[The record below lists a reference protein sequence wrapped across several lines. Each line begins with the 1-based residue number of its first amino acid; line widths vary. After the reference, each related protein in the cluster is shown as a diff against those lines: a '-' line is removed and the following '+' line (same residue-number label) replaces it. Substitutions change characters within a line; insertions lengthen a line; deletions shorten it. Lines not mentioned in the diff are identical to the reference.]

1 MDPKK
6 SVLTQELDLF
16 LQRAKDNA
24 ESSDDIDVYFASKIH
39 DAFPSIVKTLRDN
52 DLLSNGTVAHYAAQL
67 LIRCI
72 NRLPLLPLNSFEEA
86 PEEWYDPIN
95 LTDGPVDL
103 SKYDPSSLEEGVT
116 LLNRRCPQV
125 YYNPGRKRYYDL
137 ENTAHAQIRHM
148 NLSYTTN
155 GFPDDIATTF
165 RPFIKAMGWD
175 VLNSNTEVQMPY
187 YPPTEPENIF
197 VIGWDDD
204 VAMDGPYALY
214 EPYNPKKGFVIE
226 GISKCEFTWMRAHL
240 VLMPRFEC
248 MVYVLQLMNE
258 DKCVAQ
264 IVNLPAITI
273 YPDEMTDKLRDSLK
287 KEHDQWLD
295 RYMRSCP
302 YFTGFYLFPTG
313 ALNLEEEDRSSP
325 LFTFMVP
332 MMVGNLMGKDYDPSQ
347 HCISGI
353 ATYVGKETPFY
364 MVECWIY
371 NDLSDATAQDPD
383 LQDVLRQ
390 VFDMK
395 VKYENECNA
404 RAAAMR
410 MGACHVEHPDDC
422 TCEDVNYEKEAD

>member
-6 SVLTQELDLF
+6 SVLIQELDLF

-24 ESSDDIDVYFASKIH
+24 ESSDDIDLYFASKIRE
-39 DAFPSIVKTLRDN
+39 AFPPIMEILRDN
-52 DLLSNGTVAHYAAQL
+52 DLLSNETVTQYAMHL

-72 NRLPLLPLNSFEEA
+72 KRMPLLHLNSFEEA

-103 SKYDPSSLEEGVT
+103 STYDPSSLEEGVT

-125 YYNPGRKRYYDL
+125 YYNPGRKKYYDL
-137 ENTAHAQIRHM
+137 EMTAHAQIRHM
-148 NLSYTTN
+148 GLSYTTN
-155 GFPDDIATTF
+155 GFPDDIAATF

-187 YPPTEPENIF
+187 YPPTEPKNFFI
-197 VIGWDDD
+197 IGWDDD

-214 EPYNPKKGFVIE
+214 EPYNPKKGIVIN
-226 GISKCEFTWMRAHL
+226 GISKCEFSWMRAHL
-240 VLMPRFEC
+240 VFMPRFEC
-248 MVYVLQLMNE
+248 MVYVLQLMYE

-264 IVNLPAITI
+264 VVNLPAITI
-273 YPDEMTDKLRDSLK
+273 YPNDMTDKLRESLK
-287 KEHDQWLD
+287 KEHENWLN

-302 YFTGFYLFPTG
+302 FFTGFYLFPTG
-313 ALNLEEEDRSSP
+313 ALNLEEENRSSP

-332 MMVGNLMGKDYDPSQ
+332 LMAGNLMGKDYDPSQ

-353 ATYVGKETPFY
+353 ASYVEKEIPSYT
-364 MVECWIY
+364 VDCWIY
-371 NDLSDATAQDPD
+371 NDPSDAEGQDQD
-383 LQDVLRQ
+383 LQDALRQ
-390 VFDMK
+390 VFVMK
-395 VKYENECNA
+395 VKYENACNA

-410 MGACHVEHPDDC
+410 MGACHVEHPDSC
-422 TCEDVNYEKEAD
+422 TCEDVSYEKEAD